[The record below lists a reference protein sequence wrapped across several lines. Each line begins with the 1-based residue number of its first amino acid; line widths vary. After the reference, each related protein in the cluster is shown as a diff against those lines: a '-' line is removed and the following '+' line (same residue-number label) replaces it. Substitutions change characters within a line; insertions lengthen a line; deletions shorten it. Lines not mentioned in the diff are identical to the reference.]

1 MSILRS
7 RLLAVAS
14 ILLIVVFAAIAVTI
28 MTSDAGGEDDDLPL
42 VRWTFDDGS
51 GTLATPASGSATP
64 VDLSFVGDAE
74 WGEGYATVGRST
86 YLVSDGA
93 VTAMADAIATS
104 REVTYELWID
114 PHRVDQG
121 QAATLIS
128 LTDGR
133 SNDLQL
139 VTNPGDGDSGVVE
152 ARIRSALT
160 DGAGRPGATSVD
172 GSLTGPLTHLVVVHA
187 GRTIELWIDGELVD
201 QQQVGPMVGPSAAS
215 RLTFGADL
223 DGSSPFAADLHEFT
237 VYAFAL
243 TPAQVAGNLEAG
255 PEGIDDPGGVDV
267 VVEASADPDD
277 EVDPSDSIITD
288 DPSEELVAGVV
299 LTGIDGD
306 GAIEIWHGT
315 QGPFGELGR
324 SQPQFNIIGSAS
336 DPDGVSEVRY
346 LPPGAEEPV
355 VAGLGP
361 NGRRLVSARSFVLE
375 VPASSVG
382 SGANIPVTVVDDTGD
397 TTSIQIPITDAD
409 ANAADLP
416 LILDWRPEPE
426 SGDTIDDFADVID
439 GRWRLSNGEV
449 VTDEVGYDRLVAIGD
464 TSWTDYEVLVPIVV
478 DDVADILGPN
488 SNAPGVGIIM
498 RWNGHN
504 VLSGDGPQP
513 LQGFRAFD
521 DQPTP
526 FGAISWFR
534 FGGVGGRFQLVDHQN
549 SVRAADPG
557 QFPEGVRHWL
567 RAQVV
572 TEDDGRSV
580 YRAKMWQAGEREP
593 DDWVLEFTTVND
605 GQEPDSG
612 SLLLVA
618 HEVDARF
625 GRVTV
630 TEPDAVGVPGVE
642 ATSDAIAEWSFDEG
656 FGPTVGDVTG
666 NGLDLGVPADADWV
680 DGGLLFGGNGGAVSG
695 SAADEVAAILDTG
708 EFSVELWADPN
719 GLEQNTLARLFTLQG
734 SSGAI
739 DLGVSPLSGAFD
751 EIEARVRASATDFL
765 GRPGI
770 QVDGVIDG
778 GLVHLVVT
786 HAADGTTTIYVD
798 GEAVASVDQG
808 SIEDWPSDARV
819 SVAATP
825 IGGSTWAGTMLHAA
839 LWDRALDADE
849 VGARTNAGPGV
860 AP

>member
-1 MSILRS
+1 MLRS

-14 ILLIVVFAAIAVTI
+14 ILLIVLFAAIAVTI
-28 MTSDAGGEDDDLPL
+28 MTSDAGSEDDEGPL
-42 VRWTFDDGS
+42 VRWTFDDAAGAVAS
-51 GTLATPASGSATP
+51 PAVGSATP
-64 VDLSFVGDAE
+64 VDLTVVGEAE
-74 WGEGYATVGRST
+74 WGDGYVTVGRSS

-104 REVTYELWID
+104 REVTYELWLD
-114 PHRVDQG
+114 PHRVDQDR
-121 QAATLIS
+121 AATLIS

-139 VTNPGDGDSGVVE
+139 VTNPDDGDSGVVQ

-160 DGAGRPGATSVD
+160 DGEGRPGATSDVGALGD
-172 GSLTGPLTHLVVVHA
+172 PLTHLVVVHA

-223 DGSSPFAADLHEFT
+223 NGSAPYAADLHEFT

-243 TPAQVAGNLEAG
+243 TPAQVAGNLAAG
-255 PEGIDDPGGVDV
+255 PEGVDDPSTVDV
-267 VVEASADPDD
+267 LIAAEAEVPD
-277 EVDPSDSIITD
+277 ETDPSDSIISD
-288 DPSEELVAGVV
+288 DPGEEVVAGVV
-299 LTGIDGD
+299 FTGIDGD
-306 GAIEIWHGT
+306 GTIEVWHGT
-315 QGPFGELGR
+315 QGAFGELGR
-324 SQPQFNIIGSAS
+324 AQPQFNIIGSAA

-346 LPPGAEEPV
+346 TPPGAAEPI

-382 SGANIPVTVVDDTGD
+382 SAATIPVTVVDDAGGL
-397 TTSIQIPITDAD
+397 TTIQIPISDSD
-409 ANAADLP
+409 ANAAELP
-416 LILDWRPEPE
+416 VVVDWRPEE
-426 SGDTIDDFADVID
+426 GSGDTVDDFADVVD

-464 TSWTDYEVLVPIVV
+464 TSWTDYEVLVPIIV

-488 SNAPGVGIIM
+488 SNSPGVGVIM

-504 VLSGDGPQP
+504 QLSGDGPQP
-513 LQGFRAFD
+513 LQGFRAFEG
-521 DQPTP
+521 QTTP
-526 FGAISWFR
+526 FGAIAWFR

-549 SVRAADPG
+549 TVRAADPG
-557 QFPEGVRHWL
+557 QFPDGVQQWL

-580 YRAKMWQAGEREP
+580 YRAKLWQAGEREP

-605 GQEPDSG
+605 GLEPERG

-630 TEPDAVGVPGVE
+630 TEPNGIGVASAE

-656 FGPTVGDVTG
+656 FGPTVRDVTG

-680 DGGLLFGGNGGAVSG
+680 DGGLLLGGSSGAVSG
-695 SAADEVAAILDTG
+695 SATEEVAAILETG
-708 EFSVELWADPN
+708 EFTVELWADPN
-719 GLEQNTLARLFTLQG
+719 GLEQSTLARMFTIQG
-734 SSGAI
+734 SSGALE
-739 DLGVSPLSGAFD
+739 LGVSPLSGAFD
-751 EIEARVRASATDFL
+751 EIEARVRATETDFL
-765 GRPGI
+765 GRPGLR
-770 QVDGVIDG
+770 VDGVVDG
-778 GLVHLVVT
+778 GLAHFVIT
-786 HAADGTTTIYVD
+786 HAADGTTVVYVD
-798 GEAVASVDQG
+798 GDEVASIDHG
-808 SIEDWPSDARV
+808 TIEDWPSDARV
-819 SVAATP
+819 SIGATP
-825 IGGSTWAGTMLHAA
+825 IGSAAWAGTMLHAA
-839 LWDRALDADE
+839 LWDRALDASE
-849 VGARTNAGPGV
+849 VSARTDAGPGV

>member
-1 MSILRS
+1 MLRS
-7 RLLAVAS
+7 RLLAIGS
-14 ILLIVVFAAIAVTI
+14 ILLVVVFAALAVI
-28 MTSDAGGEDDDLPL
+28 LMTRDAGGESDDVPL
-42 VRWTFDDGS
+42 VRWTFDEGS
-51 GTLATPASGSATP
+51 GPTASPVAGATTP
-64 VDLSFVGDAE
+64 VELTVVGDAE
-74 WGEGYATVGRST
+74 WGDGYITVGRSS

-104 REVTYELWID
+104 REVTYEAWFD

-121 QAATLIS
+121 IDATIIS

-139 VTNPGDGDSGVVE
+139 VTNPDDGSTGVVE

-160 DGAGRPGATSVD
+160 DGDGRPGATSEE
-172 GSLTGPLTHLVVVHA
+172 GALGGPLTHLVVVHA
-187 GRTIELWIDGELVD
+187 GRTIEIWVDGELVD

-223 DGSSPFAADLHEFT
+223 NGTTPFAGDLHEFT

-243 TPAQVAGNLEAG
+243 TPAQVAGNLAAG
-255 PEGIDDPGGVDV
+255 PEGEPDPASVDV
-267 VVEASADPDD
+267 VIAAEAETDEEADPSTFLEPDD
-277 EVDPSDSIITD
+277 DGEEVVS
-288 DPSEELVAGVV
+288 GVV
-299 LTGIDGD
+299 FTGIDGD
-306 GAIEIWHGT
+306 GAVEVWHGT

-324 SQPQFNIIGSAS
+324 AQPLFNIIGSAS
-336 DPDGVSEVRY
+336 DPDGVAEVRFT
-346 LPPGAEEPV
+346 PPGAEEPI

-382 SGANIPVTVVDDTGD
+382 SSATIPVVVVDDGGD
-397 TTSIQIPITDAD
+397 ETTVQVPITDSD

-416 LILDWRPEPE
+416 VVIDWRGEDGA
-426 SGDTIDDFADVID
+426 GDTVDDFADVID
-439 GRWRLSNGEV
+439 GRWGLSNGEV

-464 TSWTDYEVLVPIVV
+464 TSWQDYEVLVPIVV
-478 DDVADILGPN
+478 EDIADIVGPN
-488 SNAPGVGIIM
+488 SNAPGVGVIM

-504 VLSGDGPQP
+504 VLSGDAPQP
-513 LQGFRAFD
+513 LQGFRAFEG
-521 DQPTP
+521 QQSP

-557 QFPEGVRHWL
+557 QFPNGVRHWL
-567 RAQVV
+567 RAQVT
-572 TEDDGRSV
+572 TESDGRSV

-593 DDWVLEFTTVND
+593 DGWTLEFTTVND
-605 GQEPDSG
+605 GLEPDRG

-630 TEPDAVGVPGVE
+630 TEPGGQGVPTAE

-656 FGPTVGDVTG
+656 FGPTIGDVTG
-666 NGLDLGVPADADWV
+666 NGLDLGVPTGADWV
-680 DGGLLFGGNGGAVSG
+680 DGGLLFNGDDGALSG
-695 SAADEVAAILDTG
+695 RATDQVAAILDAR
-708 EFSVELWADPN
+708 EFSLELWADPN
-719 GLEQNTLARLFTLQG
+719 GLEQSTLARLFTLQG
-734 SSGAI
+734 SSGAVEV
-739 DLGVSPLSGAFD
+739 GVSPLSGAFD
-751 EIEARVRASATDFL
+751 EIEARVRASETDFL

-786 HAADGTTTIYVD
+786 HDRSGTTTVFAD
-798 GEAVASVDQG
+798 GVEVASVDDG
-808 SIEDWPSDARV
+808 TIEDWPPDARV
-819 SVAATP
+819 SIASTP
-825 IGGSTWAGTMLHAA
+825 LGGSGWSGTMLHAA
-839 LWDRALDADE
+839 LWDRALDGDE
-849 VGARTNAGPGV
+849 VGARFDAGPGV